1 MDDIRYRFKESKSV
15 VELLASNTW
24 SNVSHTY
31 QRANQKLLAKEEML
45 QDDFLEDVRTTLRVR
60 DVIPESRLAQY
71 CNSEYGEWEECYK
84 DTSKLS
90 IFCSC
95 VNDDKQSE
103 EPWMLPEVEEAFVS
117 LAYSPSVKEIELV
130 QFQKSHK
137 CKLPDNFRKF
147 PFYASFCETEDCKYD
162 ASDHELMKHKPEE
175 LMVETF
181 EEMIL
186 RLKIRSDKV
195 KHLWSRYSQ
204 AKTEDEIEEKQI
216 LKSRF
221 GNTFAVEKKIDH
233 EVSPDWILDKCHI
246 RRMDFSNLQYLSDTI
261 RALKAHY
268 FNLEKFSRELG
279 TDLKDTTPTTRR
291 LYSDVLRE
299 NHRECLPALV
309 EEPLYSQT
317 EQKDW
322 LEEPLPS
329 DFLPPASSTGN
340 YTNFYENV
348 TASKNYS
355 YGNTY
360 CAHNVYCQNSYN
372 ANLHNNYFH
381 KELVYSNF
389 YQHSSLS
396 KQSYTPS
403 TWFPPARNPPV
414 FPSHQLPYLTAQ
426 PSRTNQHYPMFYLR
440 PPNVQTYHYSQN
452 PQQWVASSTQ
462 QFSSDPQCVGNYGKA
477 KVKTKPPLSDKRLT
491 VKPALSTSSLE
502 HRGVPNLDSN
512 RVLPV
517 SSSLSEDLE
526 RQALEQY
533 QNSDE
538 NLYRELEKQAE
549 EQYNDDPMEHDL
561 RSPYLNQYL
570 VRR

>member
-1 MDDIRYRFKESKSV
+1 MDDIKCRFKESKSV

-24 SNVSHTY
+24 SNVSQNY
-31 QRANQKLLAKEEML
+31 QRAH
-45 QDDFLEDVRTTLRVR
+45 QDDFLHEVRTPLRVR

-95 VNDDKQSE
+95 VNDDESRQ

-117 LAYSPSVKEIELV
+117 LAYTPSVEEIELV

-147 PFYASFCETEDCKYD
+147 PFYASFSEAED
-162 ASDHELMKHKPEE
+162 ASAREE
-175 LMVETF
+175 LMEHKPVELTVETF

-186 RLKIRSDKV
+186 RLKIRCDAV

-204 AKTEDEIEEKQI
+204 AKSEDEIEEKQI

-221 GNTFAVEKKIDH
+221 GNTFAVEKKNDH

-261 RALKAHY
+261 RALKGHY
-268 FNLEKFSRELG
+268 FHLEKFSRVSE
-279 TDLKDTTPTTRR
+279 TDVKDTTPTTRR

-299 NHRECLPALV
+299 NHHECLAPLV
-309 EEPLYSQT
+309 EEPLYSQA
-317 EQKDW
+317 KRSCM
-322 LEEPLPS
+322 EEPLSS
-329 DFLPPASSTGN
+329 DFFMEPPPTCSTGI
-340 YTNFYENV
+340 YTNYYENV
-348 TASKNYS
+348 TASKNCS
-355 YGNTY
+355 YENTY
-360 CAHNVYCQNSYN
+360 CAHTYGNVYCHNSQNT
-372 ANLHNNYFH
+372 NLHNSYMH

-396 KQSYTPS
+396 RQSYTP
-403 TWFPPARNPPV
+403 TWFAPTRNPPV
-414 FPSHQLPYLTAQ
+414 FASPPLPYLTAQ
-426 PSRTNQHYPMFYLR
+426 PSRSNQPYPMFYLR
-440 PPNVQTYHYSQN
+440 TPNVQTYHYSQN
-452 PQQWVASSTQ
+452 PQQWATSSTQ
-462 QFSSDPQCVGNYGKA
+462 QFSSDPQCVGNYGK
-477 KVKTKPPLSDKRLT
+477 VKTKSVPDAMKRHASYEFTSQDKRLT

-502 HRGVPNLDSN
+502 HRGDSN

-533 QNSDE
+533 QNSNE

-549 EQYNDDPMEHDL
+549 EQYDHDDPMENDL
-561 RSPYLNQYL
+561 RSPYLNRYR